1 MLLERMEALEF
12 LEFSKKLDT
21 SNEADARSCISRA
34 YYCAYHEVKNF
45 VEEDLNIDID
55 KVKGGSH
62 ERVSKTLLSEKTQR
76 LKGLGYKMLTFHSR
90 RVMADYHLADECH
103 QSDADEA
110 ITECE
115 KILKI
120 LDACKS
126 KN

>member
-62 ERVSKTLLSEKTQR
+62 ERVSKTL
-76 LKGLGYKMLTFHSR
+76 
-90 RVMADYHLADECH
+90 
-103 QSDADEA
+103 
-110 ITECE
+110 
-115 KILKI
+115 
-120 LDACKS
+120 
-126 KN
+126 